1 MKRIVL
7 GMLCA
12 CLLSAGA
19 LVVKA
24 QEDKMEGMH
33 HPPKVLV
40 VMREFVKP
48 GKSGAV
54 HEKTEALFVQAFARA
69 KWPTQYIG
77 MESLS
82 GKSRAIFLTGYDSF
96 AAWEKDTMA
105 VAKNA
110 ALSAAIS
117 HAADVDGAL
126 LDGID
131 SSTYFS
137 RGDLSLKDDVDLSKT
152 RYFDIG
158 IFHIKPGHGT
168 EFENAS
174 KSVMAAFAKANPNAH
189 WAAYQSAYGT
199 TDGTYVFFTLRK
211 SASEIDDDFS
221 HYKDFGMAMG
231 EDGMKKLDE
240 ASANSI
246 ESSESQI
253 FMINPRMSYVGEE
266 LIKGDPDFWKPKM
279 APAAM
284 PKKAEEKPSGNK

>member
-1 MKRIVL
+1 MRRVSWGI
-7 GMLCA
+7 LCA
-12 CLLSAGA
+12 CLMFAGA
-19 LVVKA
+19 IVANA
-24 QEDKMEGMH
+24 QDKEMEGMH

-40 VMREFVKP
+40 VMREWVKA
-48 GKSGAV
+48 GKSGAP

-82 GKSRAIFLTGYDSF
+82 GKSRALFLTGYDSF
-96 AAWEKDTMA
+96 GAWEKDTMA

-117 HAADVDGAL
+117 HASEVDGAL
-126 LDGID
+126 LDGTD
-131 SSTYFS
+131 QMTYFY
-137 RGDLSLKDDVDLSKT
+137 RGDLSLNDGVDLSKM

-158 IFHIKPGHGT
+158 VFHIKPGRST
-168 EFENAS
+168 EFEEAT
-174 KSVMAAFAKANPNAH
+174 KTVMAAFAKANPNAH

-231 EDGMKKLDE
+231 EEGMKKLDE
-240 ASANSI
+240 ASAHSI

-253 FMINPRMSYVGEE
+253 FMINPRMSYVGED
-266 LIKGDPDFWKPKM
+266 LAKGDPDFWKPKAAA
-279 APAAM
+279 APAA
-284 PKKAEEKPSGNK
+284 PKKSEEKPSGN

>member
-1 MKRIVL
+1 MKRIVW
-7 GMLCA
+7 GMLCV

-19 LVVKA
+19 LAVKA
-24 QEDKMEGMH
+24 QQDTMQGAH
-33 HPPKVLV
+33 RPPKVLV
-40 VMREFVKP
+40 VMREWVKP
-48 GKSGAV
+48 GKSGAP
-54 HEKTEALFVQAFARA
+54 HEKTEALFVQAFERA

-82 GKSRAIFLTGYDSF
+82 GKSRALFLTGYDSF
-96 AAWEKDTMA
+96 GAWEKDTMA

-110 ALSAAIS
+110 TLAAAIT
-117 HAADVDGAL
+117 HASDVDGAL
-126 LDGID
+126 LEGTDQM
-131 SSTYFS
+131 TYFY

-158 IFHIKPGHGT
+158 VFHIKPGHGS
-168 EFENAS
+168 EFENAT
-174 KSVMAAFAKANPNAH
+174 KTVMAAFAKANPNAH
-189 WAAYQSAYGT
+189 WAAYQSAYGSP
-199 TDGTYVFFTLRK
+199 DGTYVFFTLRK

-253 FMINPRMSYVGEE
+253 FMINPRMSYVGED

-279 APAAM
+279 AAPA
-284 PKKAEEKPSGNK
+284 PKKAE

>member
-1 MKRIVL
+1 MKRIVW
-7 GMLCA
+7 GMLCV
-12 CLLSAGA
+12 CLLSAGSIVA
-19 LVVKA
+19 KA
-24 QEDKMEGMH
+24 QDKEMEGMH
-33 HPPKVLV
+33 HPPKVLS
-40 VMREFVKP
+40 VMREWVKP
-48 GKSGAV
+48 GKSGAP

-82 GKSRAIFLTGYDSF
+82 GKSRALFLTGYDSF

-105 VAKNA
+105 AAKNA
-110 ALSAAIS
+110 TLSAAIS
-117 HAADVDGAL
+117 HASDVDGAL
-126 LDGID
+126 LDATD
-131 SSTYFS
+131 QATFFY
-137 RGDLSLKDDVDLSKT
+137 RGDLSLKDDVDLSKA

-158 IFHIKPGHGT
+158 VFQIKPGHIT
-168 EFENAS
+168 EFENAT
-174 KSVMAAFAKANPNAH
+174 KTVMAAFAKANPNAH

-199 TDGTYVFFTLRK
+199 EDGTYVFFTLRK

-253 FMINPRMSYVGEE
+253 FQINPNMSYVGDD
-266 LIKGDPDFWKPKM
+266 LIKADPFWKPK
-279 APAAM
+279 AAAAAA
-284 PKKAEEKPSGNK
+284 PKKAEAKPSGN